1 MMTDEFWIY
10 SWGLVGIP
18 GKNVNV
24 PSKEF
29 YQIFSFVMRQLGS
42 NLKKL
47 LWIIPYNNIY
57 QILTLRFFGWLIDR

>member
-18 GKNVNV
+18 GKENNVLF
-24 PSKEF
+24 KEL
-29 YQIFSFVMRQLGS
+29 YQLFSLLMRQLGS

-47 LWIIPYNNIY
+47 FRIVPYNNLY
-57 QILTLRFFGWLIDR
+57 